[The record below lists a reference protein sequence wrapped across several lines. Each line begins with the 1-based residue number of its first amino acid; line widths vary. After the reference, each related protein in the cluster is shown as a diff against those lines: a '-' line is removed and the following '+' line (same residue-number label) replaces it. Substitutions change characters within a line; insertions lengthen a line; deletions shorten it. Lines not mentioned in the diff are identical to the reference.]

1 MPQNNR
7 VFAWRRDD
15 HDPRDHVFGATAVQ
29 PLFAPAP
36 VVLEPIVD
44 LEPKFQPVYDQLN
57 LGSCVYNACGG
68 LYEYLLRIEGKPSYT
83 PSRLFGYWNGRNMD
97 GTVNQDSGSTLRTGM
112 KVLAQIGAPD
122 ETFWPYNTSQ
132 FRTQPPQSVFAAAT
146 PHKATA
152 YQRLNQTLSHLRMCL
167 HMGFPFVFGI
177 DCYPEL
183 QSAQVARTGI
193 VPMPRP
199 GAQSVGGHALLMVG
213 YNVNTSLF
221 KFRNS
226 WSAGWGAR
234 GYGYLPFAYVLGQ
247 NASDFWTAQVA
258 A

>member
-7 VFAWRRDD
+7 VFAWRRDE

-36 VVLEPIVD
+36 VVLPPIVD

-68 LYEYLLRIEGKPSYT
+68 LYEYLLRIEGKTSYT

-122 ETFWPYNTSQ
+122 ETLWPYNPSQ
-132 FRTQPPQSVFAAAT
+132 YRTQPPQSVFAAAT

-152 YQRLNQTLSHLRMCL
+152 YQ
-167 HMGFPFVFGI
+167 
-177 DCYPEL
+177 
-183 QSAQVARTGI
+183 
-193 VPMPRP
+193 
-199 GAQSVGGHALLMVG
+199 
-213 YNVNTSLF
+213 
-221 KFRNS
+221 
-226 WSAGWGAR
+226 
-234 GYGYLPFAYVLGQ
+234 
-247 NASDFWTAQVA
+247 TAQPDALAHANVSVHGLPVRVRDRLLPRA
-258 A
+258 AVGPGGPDRHRPDAPARRAVGRRPCPAHGRLQHQHQSLQVPQ